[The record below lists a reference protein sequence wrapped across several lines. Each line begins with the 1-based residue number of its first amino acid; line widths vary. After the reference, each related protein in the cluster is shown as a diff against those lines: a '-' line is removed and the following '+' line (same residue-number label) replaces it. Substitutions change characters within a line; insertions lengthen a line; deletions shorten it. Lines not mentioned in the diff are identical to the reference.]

1 MAVASHWESRPC
13 AKKRPSPGRAEKG
26 QYIGKELRPSRPL
39 QAKKASLPRMTGE
52 GTRTF
57 GKDGGDLLSRLR
69 STIGAVG
76 LNFSVRNGKRW
87 NTNAIATRMGD
98 MTDNPDASEDP
109 HREGIGH
116 VSRYAPSQ
124 TPRRGRKGG
133 NKPAGPQQGG
143 VHLPAG
149 TPRRRACK
157 FRAIS
162 KARL

>member
-1 MAVASHWESRPC
+1 
-13 AKKRPSPGRAEKG
+13 
-26 QYIGKELRPSRPL
+26 
-39 QAKKASLPRMTGE
+39 MTGE

-98 MTDNPDASEDP
+98 MTDNPDASEHP

-133 NKPAGPQQGG
+133 NKPAEPQQGG

>member
-1 MAVASHWESRPC
+1 MPG
-13 AKKRPSPGRAEKG
+13 AKPAH
-26 QYIGKELRPSRPL
+26 
-39 QAKKASLPRMTGE
+39 KKASLPRMTGE

-133 NKPAGPQQGG
+133 KKLQD
-143 VHLPAG
+143 
-149 TPRRRACK
+149 R
-157 FRAIS
+157 S
-162 KARL
+162 KAAYIFRQAPHGGAPASFGQLVRLGFDVTVFTPASYLRHRL